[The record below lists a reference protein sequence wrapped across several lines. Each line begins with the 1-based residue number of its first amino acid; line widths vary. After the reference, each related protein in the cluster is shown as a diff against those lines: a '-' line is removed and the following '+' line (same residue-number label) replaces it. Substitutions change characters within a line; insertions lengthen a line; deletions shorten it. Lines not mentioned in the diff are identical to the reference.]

1 MRKYMMGVQGAFMGE
16 VIDRFGA
23 QYPAEDDDNDA
34 EVQALER
41 QVRAQMEAI
50 SQYQASLPSEVA
62 QDFAAYLEKIRPGM
76 ELEESE
82 AHGAKE
88 NARQPLL
95 EPKLPDG
102 AAGADVSGLYPK
114 LGSAVSKLENIYQ
127 VKAGM

>member
-62 QDFAAYLEKIRPGM
+62 QDFAAYLEKIRPGT

-82 AHGAKE
+82 GPEEVVRKKDSSEVGVGRTRHFDPRLVHGT
-88 NARQPLL
+88 
-95 EPKLPDG
+95 
-102 AAGADVSGLYPK
+102 
-114 LGSAVSKLENIYQ
+114 
-127 VKAGM
+127 